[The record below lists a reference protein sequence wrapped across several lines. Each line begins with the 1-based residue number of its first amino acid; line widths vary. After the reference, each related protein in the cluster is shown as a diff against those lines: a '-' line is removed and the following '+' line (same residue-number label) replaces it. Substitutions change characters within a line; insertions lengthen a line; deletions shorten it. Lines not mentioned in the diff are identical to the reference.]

1 MRRCI
6 SRHAAVVAGRR
17 APCHLR
23 AMLEDLIL
31 FVDGE
36 AIVIDKPA
44 GLPVDHPRAGGDSIE
59 ARIGELT
66 LGFARPPVAMHRL
79 DRDTSGCLLF
89 ARNHKSRAKFQQA
102 FEGGLVSKSYIA
114 VVDGETP
121 GEEGVI
127 DLPVA
132 KRSSAAR
139 GWRMVVEEG
148 GKQAVTRWRRI
159 GAIDGQSLVE
169 FRPSTGRTHQI
180 RVHLTHAGHGL
191 LGDQTYGG
199 KRRLSPKVVGEV
211 AADLGNLFPR
221 QALHAATLGFSH
233 PVTGEM
239 LEFASPLHAD
249 MANLIDVLRR
259 GKGDAVSLTSL

>member
-1 MRRCI
+1 MT
-6 SRHAAVVAGRR
+6 
-17 APCHLR
+17 
-23 AMLEDLIL
+23 LEDLIL

-89 ARNHKSRAKFQQA
+89 ARNHKSRARFQQA
-102 FEGGLVSKSYIA
+102 FEAGAVSKSYIA

-139 GWRMVVEEG
+139 GWRMVVEDG
-148 GKQAVTRWRRI
+148 GKAAVTRWRRI
-159 GAIDGQSLVE
+159 GAIEGQSLVE
-169 FRPSTGRTHQI
+169 FLPETGRTHQI
-180 RVHLTHAGHGL
+180 RIHAARGLGAAIVGDPVYCRADDDDEPGSMVLPDSGL
-191 LGDQTYGG
+191 L
-199 KRRLSPKVVGEV
+199 
-211 AADLGNLFPR
+211 
-221 QALHAATLGFSH
+221 LHAWRIGL
-233 PVTGEM
+233 PREPK
-239 LEFASPLHAD
+239 EP
-249 MANLIDVLRR
+249 IDVTAPVPERFGRWL
-259 GKGDAVSLTSL
+259 DLLP